1 MVGSRNAGI
10 VQKALVNQLA
20 PVIRQRVSQ
29 QLVMAVRGKVAVNA
43 AGEIVADAKV
53 APVTAMTEIAMTE
66 IVTIETV
73 MIETVMIVD
82 ADLSEKL
89 LKVNR
94 EHVNL

>member
-20 PVIRQRVSQ
+20 PVIRQRVSH

-53 APVTAMTEIAMTE
+53 APVTAMTEIATTE
-66 IVTIETV
+66 IVT
-73 MIETVMIVD
+73 IETVMIVD

-89 LKVNR
+89 LKVN
-94 EHVNL
+94 L

>member
-10 VQKALVNQLA
+10 VQKAHVNQLA
-20 PVIRQRVSQ
+20 PVIRQRVSH

-53 APVTAMTEIAMTE
+53 APVTAMTVTAMTE
-66 IVTIETV
+66 IVTIVTA
-73 MIETVMIVD
+73 MIVD
-82 ADLSEKL
+82 ADLNEIR
-89 LKVNR
+89 LKVNL